1 MLSRS
6 GDGSWVK
13 RRRKTRTSAVSVESH
28 TTGVV
33 LIVNCLET
41 IVLSVSPSRVAPSRF
56 RILCNYPA
64 VFGKCQHIFHMHCIL
79 KWISTPTSQQQCP
92 LDRRPWGESA
102 SVWTVTGTLVLTPL
116 YSTRRCRWRGYPG
129 IGYALD
135 LLHQEKEMVPA
146 SRSCRGLTTLNAAT

>member
-6 GDGSWVK
+6 GDGSWAK
-13 RRRKTRTSAVSVESH
+13 RKRTTKMSAVSAESH

-41 IVLSVSPSRVAPSRF
+41 IVLSVSPSPVTPNRF
-56 RILCNYPA
+56 QILSNYSA

-92 LDRRPWGESA
+92 LDRRPWGQSA
-102 SVWTVTGTLVLTPL
+102 FVWIFTGTLVLTPL
-116 YSTRRCRWRGYPG
+116 YSTRRCSWRGCPG
-129 IGYALD
+129 IGCALD
-135 LLHQEKEMVPA
+135 LLYQEKEPV
-146 SRSCRGLTTLNAAT
+146 LTSPLQPLRAF

>member
-13 RRRKTRTSAVSVESH
+13 RRKTMKTSAVSVESH
-28 TTGVV
+28 TTRVV
-33 LIVNCLET
+33 RIVSFLET
-41 IVLSVSPSRVAPSRF
+41 IVLSVSPSRVIASRF
-56 RILCNYPA
+56 RILNSYPT

-102 SVWTVTGTLVLTPL
+102 SMWTFTGTLVLTPL
-116 YSTRRCRWRGYPG
+116 YRTRGCRWRGCPG
-129 IGYALD
+129 VGCAFD
-135 LLHQEKEMVPA
+135 LLHHEKNLSP
-146 SRSCRGLTTLNAAT
+146 RSNV